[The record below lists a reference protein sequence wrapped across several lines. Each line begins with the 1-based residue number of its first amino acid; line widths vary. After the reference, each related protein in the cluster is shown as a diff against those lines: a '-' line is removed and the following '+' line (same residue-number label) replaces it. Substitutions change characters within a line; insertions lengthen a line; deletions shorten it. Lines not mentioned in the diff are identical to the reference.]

1 MNELARI
8 QRWRTLADRFRC
20 TQVFLQRGRLAADY
34 GPTDVIGLLE
44 EALSSSE
51 RVIFTFLCHVWN
63 RYDYPFEL
71 SEVVIFDDEHRQAL
85 ADWITGKA
93 TGEPVHYF

>member
-1 MNELARI
+1 MNEKARI
-8 QRWRTLADRFRC
+8 QRWRALADRFRC
-20 TQVFLQRGRLAADY
+20 TQVFLDRGRLPENY
-34 GPTDVIGLLE
+34 EPRHVIGLLE

-71 SEVVIFDDEHRQAL
+71 SEVVIFDRDHRQAL
-85 ADWITGKA
+85 ADWVTGKA
-93 TGEPVHYF
+93 TGVPVQYF